1 MWFGWLVSNQLTL
14 NSKLGNI
21 FFIINIQLNL
31 LRWRNISKSTLM
43 SVLVILARFL
53 CLNDRQNGRKSKN
66 KVQIAE
72 ILCFFLKEFQTEQ
85 LRRLARKK
93 QKPIDFSL
101 CAINCVYTKAH
112 FFSIFILLCLRHDQK
127 FKITL

>member
-1 MWFGWLVSNQLTL
+1 MVSYLHAL
-14 NSKLGNI
+14 NKGIFMFLFSKFFNWI
-21 FFIINIQLNL
+21 FVSKW
-31 LRWRNISKSTLM
+31 WRNISKSTLM

-72 ILCFFLKEFQTEQ
+72 ILCFFLKKFQTEQ

-112 FFSIFILLCLRHDQK
+112 FFPFLLLQCLRHDQK